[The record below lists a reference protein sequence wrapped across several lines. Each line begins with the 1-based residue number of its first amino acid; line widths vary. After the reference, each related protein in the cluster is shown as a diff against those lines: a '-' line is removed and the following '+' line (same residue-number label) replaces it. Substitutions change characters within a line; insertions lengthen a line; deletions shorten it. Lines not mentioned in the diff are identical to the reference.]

1 MYRFVFALLAGIA
14 LGLTGAPKF
23 ARANIWIVTNTL
35 ANGPGSLAQ
44 AITDANANPGADI
57 IGFNISGTCP
67 RTIALGD
74 ATPLPAIIDS
84 LSIRGYTQPGA
95 SANSSEFGD
104 NATICIQLRTIS
116 GDTVQNGLR
125 FAPSDTAASF
135 DVSGLSIGGFNDGI
149 RIEGGNYTI
158 AGNFIGLDADG
169 VTQRTNSYS
178 GIRVEASNSYFA
190 STRMIGGSDPAQR
203 NVISENGTGVAL
215 YGGAGNLVRNN
226 FIGTTRS
233 GNAAAG
239 NGNGI
244 YAASL
249 SNDIRDNVV
258 SGNSGT
264 AIRIEGNNAAA
275 NTVADNKIGVRGFT
289 ACFPP
294 PCPPGTENLGNMGD
308 GVRIAAG
315 AAGNNVASNT
325 IAWNDGDGISLPDAG
340 ALNWLQANSMH
351 DNSGLGID
359 LGVDGVDAI
368 DNDATAPAGAPNR
381 LLNYPFLDSAGG
393 GELGGT
399 VNGLLQSTNGHYTI
413 EFYADTLLD
422 PSLHGEGRDYLGYG
436 EVDIANATAGNN
448 GFVLF
453 HVAIVNSASLVGR
466 HISALA
472 RDANGNTSEFSE
484 GRTYMLIDSIFAD
497 GFDP

>member
-1 MYRFVFALLAGIA
+1 MYRFVFALITGIA
-14 LGLTGAPKF
+14 LGLAGAPKS

-57 IGFNISGTCP
+57 IGFNISGNCP

-125 FAPSDTAASF
+125 FAPIDISANF

-169 VTQRTNSYS
+169 VTRRTNHYN
-178 GIRVEASNSYFA
+178 GIRVQA
-190 STRMIGGSDPAQR
+190 STAYIATTRLIGGTAAADR

-233 GNAAAG
+233 GNAAAS

-244 YAASL
+244 FVANL
-249 SNDIRDNVV
+249 SNEISDNVV
-258 SGNSGT
+258 SGNSGA
-264 AIRIEGNNAAA
+264 AIRIEGANAAA
-275 NTVADNKIGVRGFT
+275 NYVSLNKIGVKSFT

-294 PCPPGTENLGNMGD
+294 PCPPGTENLGNMGE
-308 GVRIAAG
+308 GIRIAAG
-315 AAGNNVASNT
+315 AAGNFVALNT

-340 ALNWLQANSMH
+340 PLNELRANSMH

-359 LGVDGVDAI
+359 LGADGVDAI
-368 DNDATAPAGAPNR
+368 DNDAIAPAGVPNR
-381 LLNYPFLDSAGG
+381 LLNFPVLDSAGG

-399 VNGLLQSTNGHYTI
+399 VNGFLQSTNGHYVI

-436 EVDIANATAGNN
+436 EVDIVNAPAGNN
-448 GFVLF
+448 GAVQF
-453 HVAIVNSASLVGR
+453 HLAISDSVSLVGR

-472 RDANGNTSEFSE
+472 VDADGNTSEFSE
-484 GRTYMLIDSIFAD
+484 GRTYTLNDTIFAD
-497 GFDP
+497 GFD